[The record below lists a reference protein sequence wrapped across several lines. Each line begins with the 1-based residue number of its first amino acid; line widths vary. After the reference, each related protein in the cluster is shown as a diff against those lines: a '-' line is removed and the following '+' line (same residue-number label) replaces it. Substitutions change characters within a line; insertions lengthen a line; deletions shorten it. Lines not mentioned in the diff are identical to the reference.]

1 MRIVWFAVA
10 LGLVLAV
17 LGQAGV
23 ARAGERLRCVY
34 AFGEAPPF
42 QLGEGEAVPHE
53 HPGMAVELMQMAAAV
68 LGLDL
73 ELGRLPNRRVMP
85 AVADGVADCAF
96 ALSFLPERAAVAVYP
111 TSNGRLDRQRRIGS
125 SAYVV
130 YRRAGS
136 AVGWDGR
143 RFSGLDDGAVGI
155 NAGFAAR
162 DDLLRMGV
170 RVDEADSTA
179 SNMRKLA
186 AGRIAAY
193 VVHAAIGDDYLA
205 RIPSTGIEKLPVPFQ
220 EKDYYVV
227 LSKRFVAENAE
238 LAERLWDRLAALR
251 AQHEPAML
259 TRYLATV
266 N

>member
-1 MRIVWFAVA
+1 MRMIGIAA
-10 LGLVLAV
+10 GLVLALV
-17 LGQAGV
+17 AAGP
-23 ARAGERLRCVY
+23 ALAGERLACVY

-42 QLGEGEAVPHE
+42 QLGEGEAVPKE
-53 HPGMAVELMQMAAAV
+53 HPGMAVELMQMAAA
-68 LGLDL
+68 GLDIDL
-73 ELGRLPNRRVMP
+73 TLSRLPNRRVVP
-85 AVADGVADCAF
+85 AVTGNASDCAF
-96 ALSFLPERAAVAVYP
+96 ALSFLPERAAAVAYP
-111 TSNGRLDRQRRIGS
+111 LSNGRLDRDRRIGS

-136 AVGWDGR
+136 ALQWDGR
-143 RFSGLDDGAVGI
+143 RFSGLEDGAVGI

-162 DDLLRMGV
+162 EELVRMGV
-170 RVDEADSTA
+170 PVEEADSTT

-205 RIPSTGIEKLPVPFQ
+205 RVAQSGIEKLPVPFL

-227 LSKRFVAENAE
+227 LSKKFVGENPE

-251 AQHEPAML
+251 ARHEADML
-259 TRYLATV
+259 KRYLAAV

>member
-1 MRIVWFAVA
+1 MRILGIAV
-10 LGLVLAV
+10 GFVLA
-17 LGQAGV
+17 LMAGGAQA
-23 ARAGERLRCVY
+23 AERLRCVY

-42 QLGEGEAVPHE
+42 QLGEGEAVPTE
-53 HPGMAVELMQMAAAV
+53 RPGMAVELMQMAAA
-68 LGLDL
+68 GLDIDL
-73 ELGRLPNRRVMP
+73 NLSRLPNRRVVP
-85 AVADGVADCAF
+85 AITNNVSDCAF
-96 ALSFLPERAAVAVYP
+96 ALSFLPERAAAAAYP
-111 TSNGRLDRQRRIGS
+111 MRNGRLDRSRRIGS

-130 YRRAGS
+130 YRRTGS
-136 AVGWDGR
+136 AVQWDGK
-143 RFSGLDDGAVGI
+143 RFSGLDDGGAVGI

-162 DDLLRMGV
+162 DELARMGV
-170 RVDEADSTA
+170 GVEEADSTT

-205 RIPSTGIEKLPVPFQ
+205 RIPQAGIEKLPLPFL

-227 LSKRFVAENAE
+227 LSRKFVGDNPD

-251 AQHEPAML
+251 VQHEPDML
-259 TRYLATV
+259 KRYLATV